1 MNRSLPLPLPL
12 PVQQE
17 LQELRL
23 TGCSIQQLPPSLRNL
38 TSLRTLVL
46 SANQLEGLP
55 AEVAALTS
63 LECLDCSLN
72 HIAHV
77 DRLPPALRRLNLQ
90 VRAGLCVGKQGCQ
103 GASRA
108 VRGQVGLPRDQ
119 QGCAVVRVHANE
131 AVQTLV
137 NAALLVGC
145 L

>member
-1 MNRSLPLPLPL
+1 MNRSLPLLLPL
-12 PVQQE
+12 PVPQE

-90 VRAGLCVGKQGCQ
+90 VRAGARRAAQGRAGRVALQRGKPAC
-103 GASRA
+103 R
-108 VRGQVGLPRDQ
+108 
-119 QGCAVVRVHANE
+119 GCADASI
-131 AVQTLV
+131 
-137 NAALLVGC
+137 ALLM
-145 L
+145 